1 MAPKPT
7 WKSDAPDRG
16 VNDRPAAQSSFSH
29 VGLIQVYTR
38 KAVPS
43 CWETCPSSQTRTD
56 VRTQWHR
63 MLSSWDVGDLLLSV
77 SECIVQ
83 KGSFFIGGAA
93 GLLENQGSS

>member
-1 MAPKPT
+1 MAPKPS
-7 WKSDAPDRG
+7 WKSYAPERE

-29 VGLIQVYTR
+29 VRSTQVYAEM
-38 KAVPS
+38 AVPS

-56 VRTQWHR
+56 VGTQWQR

-83 KGSFFIGGAA
+83 KGTILIGGAA
-93 GLLENQGSS
+93 GSLENQGSN